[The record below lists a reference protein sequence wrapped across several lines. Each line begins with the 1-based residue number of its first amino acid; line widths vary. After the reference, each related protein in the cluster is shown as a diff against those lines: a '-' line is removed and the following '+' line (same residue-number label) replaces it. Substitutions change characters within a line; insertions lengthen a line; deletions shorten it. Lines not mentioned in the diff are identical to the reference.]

1 MTRAS
6 RLGWVGAL
14 AIAMAACG
22 GSPGDDASSA
32 AGGGGTSSS
41 HVAATTSTAPP
52 TPASTGAGEADACAT
67 LEADYQSALETL
79 LTVTSAPGGTL
90 AVHTEACGDWKGAAG
105 TSEPGVAMDP
115 DMVLGM
121 GSVTKTFVA
130 SAFLEAA
137 KAGLVDLDGPLSDYQ
152 PDFPNAASI
161 TLRMLLNHT
170 SGIADFTTT
179 TTFLDAIE
187 AQPGRVWMPQELVD
201 IAAMQPPLSAPG
213 AAWHYANTNYVLAGM
228 ALEAATGANVASL
241 IRGELLD
248 PLALTSTSFG
258 GEEPIVG
265 DLAHCFIEGEDVTGY
280 FDWSGFW
287 TAGAM
292 VSSASDLAA
301 WARALYGGQAID
313 ADLLAE
319 MTTGAVPTT
328 TPGWTYGLGVLE
340 MDAAS
345 EGAACVGHDGAIPAY
360 RAWMVYF
367 PATKASFGFMI
378 NDYAATAAGMSDD
391 DLIVSDFAAVVGEP

>member
-1 MTRAS
+1 MEGRRRHVLS
-6 RLGWVGAL
+6 P
-14 AIAMAACG
+14 ACRW
-22 GSPGDDASSA
+22 DF
-32 AGGGGTSSS
+32 
-41 HVAATTSTAPP
+41 
-52 TPASTGAGEADACAT
+52 
-67 LEADYQSALETL
+67 
-79 LTVTSAPGGTL
+79 
-90 AVHTEACGDWKGAAG
+90 
-105 TSEPGVAMDP
+105 

-130 SAFLEAA
+130 SAFLEGA

-201 IAAMQPPLSAPG
+201 IAAMEAPLSAPG
-213 AAWHYANTNYVLAGM
+213 AEWHYANTNYVLAGM
-228 ALEAATGANVASL
+228 ILEAATGSNVAAL

-248 PLALTSTSFG
+248 PLGLSSTSFG

-265 DLAHCFIEGEDVTGY
+265 DLAHCFIGGEDITGA

-292 VSSASDLAA
+292 
-301 WARALYGGQAID
+301 WCRARATSPRGRRRS
-313 ADLLAE
+313 
-319 MTTGAVPTT
+319 T
-328 TPGWTYGLGVLE
+328 
-340 MDAAS
+340 
-345 EGAACVGHDGAIPAY
+345 
-360 RAWMVYF
+360 
-367 PATKASFGFMI
+367 
-378 NDYAATAAGMSDD
+378 AATRSTPTC
-391 DLIVSDFAAVVGEP
+391 SPR